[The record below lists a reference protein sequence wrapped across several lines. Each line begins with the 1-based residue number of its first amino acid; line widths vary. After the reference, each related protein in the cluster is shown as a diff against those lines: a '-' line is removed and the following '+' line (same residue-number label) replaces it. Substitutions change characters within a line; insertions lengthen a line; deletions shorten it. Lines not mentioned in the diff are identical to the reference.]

1 MGTGST
7 VLLLLM
13 MTLAQALPPLSES
26 QQTRLVSAT
35 DGSALLDEA
44 AMFPL
49 LENVGQWQ
57 ASDEAIVTEIADI
70 AALRNEPAQH
80 RGDTFIIRGRLA
92 SGPLLV
98 GRLARPGPW
107 EGKLQQWFIKTGPE
121 NRDIAV
127 VYLTEPP
134 SQRDRPRVGEPVQA
148 VARFYKIWQQPRRED
163 GEPALFVT
171 FVGRTVAFDPT
182 GVPEAEP
189 ISQQTLLK
197 WGVSV
202 GLAGMA
208 LVWTIAR
215 WRARQIASESA
226 RHRDV
231 HVDESLAGQRKGD
244 DLAGT
249 PLPSDPAEALDAMQR
264 RNDELG

>member
-1 MGTGST
+1 
-7 VLLLLM
+7 
-13 MTLAQALPPLSES
+13 MTLAQGLPSLSES
-26 QQTRLVSAT
+26 QQTRLASAT
-35 DGSALLDEA
+35 DGATVLDEA

-49 LENVGQWQ
+49 LENAGQWQ
-57 ASDEAIVTEIADI
+57 AGDEADVKGTADI
-70 AALRNEPAQH
+70 AALRNDPSGN
-80 RGDTFIIRGRLA
+80 RGNAFVIRGRLA

-98 GRLARPGPW
+98 GRLSRPGPW
-107 EGKLQQWFIKTGPE
+107 EGKLQQWFIKTGPA
-121 NRDIAV
+121 NSDIAV
-127 VYLTEPP
+127 VYLTDPP

-171 FVGRTVAFDPT
+171 FVGRTVVFDPT
-182 GVPEAEP
+182 GVVESEP

-215 WRARQIASESA
+215 WRARQIVTESA

-231 HVDESLAGQRKGD
+231 HVDETLAADRKGD
-244 DLAGT
+244 DT
-249 PLPSDPAEALDAMQR
+249 SSPPLPSDPAEALDAMQR
-264 RNDELG
+264 RNDELGE